1 MTKKKTRRKESSLE
15 KNMETSKDTS
25 PYVYQRD
32 KVAFDFF
39 IKELPWT
46 KKQKELIEI
55 LLDKNTRCVFVEGPA
70 GVSKTIT
77 AVYAALHLLRNKKI
91 SDIIFVRKRR

>member
-1 MTKKKTRRKESSLE
+1 MTKKKSRRKETSTD
-15 KNMETSKDTS
+15 KKMEVSKDTS

-32 KVAFDFF
+32 KIAFEFP

-46 KKQKELIEI
+46 DKQKELIKI

-77 AVYAALHLLRNKKI
+77 AVYAALQLLKSKKV
-91 SDIIFVRKRR
+91 SDIPF